1 MKLINKVKKFFKLI
15 VVLAVVV
22 LVSPYLLEKLKFYG
36 LSHAATA
43 TANSSSVANAA
54 NTQTPATSTPTS
66 AVTPDSLQ
74 AISSLRLQAPVS
86 YADAV
91 ALAAPA
97 VVSIKTSKAM
107 PIEQNPLFQDPL
119 FRHFFGFGD
128 QSDGD
133 FGYQPEN
140 EQQLKN
146 NKDPSRTLQG
156 LGSGV
161 IVSEKG
167 YILTNNH
174 VIRGAKTITLA
185 LADGRTAEA
194 KVIGTDPDT
203 DLAVMQITLDK
214 LPVISLGSSHKLRA
228 GDVVL
233 AIGDPFGL
241 DKTVTQGIVSATGR
255 TARTEVGILENL
267 IQTDA
272 AINPGNSGGAL
283 IDTFGRLI
291 GINTAIYSRTGGN
304 QGISFAIPIDE
315 ATHIMNQLIE
325 GKPIVRG
332 YLGIMMQPLD
342 KEIRDYIQYKEEN
355 GVYIRAVVKDSPSQ
369 KAGLLPGDVLIK
381 INNIPVKDDREGSR
395 LVAGLTPGK
404 SYPVEI
410 FRKGDYITYTV
421 ILGERKQ
428 GLNAKPMPEQQ
439 P

>member
-1 MKLINKVKKFFKLI
+1 
-15 VVLAVVV
+15 
-22 LVSPYLLEKLKFYG
+22 
-36 LSHAATA
+36 
-43 TANSSSVANAA
+43 
-54 NTQTPATSTPTS
+54 
-66 AVTPDSLQ
+66 
-74 AISSLRLQAPVS
+74 
-86 YADAV
+86 
-91 ALAAPA
+91 
-97 VVSIKTSKAM
+97 
-107 PIEQNPLFQDPL
+107 
-119 FRHFFGFGD
+119 
-128 QSDGD
+128 
-133 FGYQPEN
+133 
-140 EQQLKN
+140 
-146 NKDPSRTLQG
+146 
-156 LGSGV
+156 
-161 IVSEKG
+161 
-167 YILTNNH
+167 
-174 VIRGAKTITLA
+174 
-185 LADGRTAEA
+185 
-194 KVIGTDPDT
+194 
-203 DLAVMQITLDK
+203 
-214 LPVISLGSSHKLRA
+214 VISLGSSQKLRA

-315 ATHIMNQLIE
+315 ATQIMNQLIE

>member
-1 MKLINKVKKFFKLI
+1 MKLINKVKKFFKLV
-15 VVLAVVV
+15 VVLSVVV

-43 TANSSSVANAA
+43 NTSPMANTANP
-54 NTQTPATSTPTS
+54 QTLSPPTPTTS
-66 AVTPDSLQ
+66 VTPDF
-74 AISSLRLQAPVS
+74 LQAPVS

-128 QSDGD
+128 QDDGN
-133 FGYQPEN
+133 FGYPPEN
-140 EQQLKN
+140 QEQLKN
-146 NKDPSRTLQG
+146 DKDRSKTLQG

-174 VIRGAKTITLA
+174 VIRGAQTITLA

-194 KVIGTDPDT
+194 KVVGTDPDT

-214 LPVISLGSSHKLRA
+214 LPVISLGSSQKLRA

-283 IDTFGRLI
+283 IDAYGRLI

-315 ATHIMNQLIE
+315 ATQIMNQLIE
-325 GKPIVRG
+325 GKRIVRG

-342 KEIRDYIQYKEEN
+342 KEIRDYIQYKEEH

-369 KAGLLPGDVLIK
+369 KAGLLPGDVLVK
-381 INNIPVKDDREGSR
+381 INNIAIKDDREGSR
-395 LVAGLTPGK
+395 LVASLTPGK